1 MSSIIPSDP
10 KPTKEAYLTAL
21 RILRENH
28 KVSDDPTG
36 SPLRRA
42 QLFTGEESRITST
55 TDATVPDATDPI
67 NSFLANIA
75 LGGRSERRNIPTP
88 SLPIRKASVFLSENT
103 SEKNPDSQTLNNLLI
118 DNGSSEKSKKV
129 AIEQVQR
136 LSNGSDSTGAVIKF
150 GRKATR
156 RFTMVSNML
165 PKYKLDEVAKQKIAV
180 ALKEINCWSDDD
192 DYEAVKKLKAI
203 EEDSDLS
210 GSDSDQELSLEA
222 LASQKH
228 THQSVKAM
236 GNTLKEANLVSKKY
250 RGLHPQTSSKNAS
263 FQPAPPAST
272 SAKERPNLMR
282 PKHTIYQTKQ
292 QTAKQAYLEQQKE
305 LQRQQAK
312 EVVVKKAVKLII
324 KLRAEEESQQKRS
337 ELAKKYNLSTLAMLS
352 IESIALARVSKILK
366 QALVL
371 AVDKYVQCTVPMFY
385 ICAII
390 LL

>member
-1 MSSIIPSDP
+1 MNSIIPSDP

-28 KVSDDPTG
+28 KISDDPTG

-42 QLFTGEESRITST
+42 QLFTGEESRITNV
-55 TDATVPDATDPI
+55 TDANAPDATDPI

-88 SLPIRKASVFLSENT
+88 SLPTRNASLLVPQSPVIETPASQPVNT
-103 SEKNPDSQTLNNLLI
+103 APIGSC
-118 DNGSSEKSKKV
+118 SSEKLKNS
-129 AIEQVQR
+129 ANTPLQR
-136 LSNGSDSTGAVIKF
+136 LSNGSDSTGGIIKF

-180 ALKEINCWSDDD
+180 ALKEINCWSDDE

-210 GSDSDQELSLEA
+210 SGSDSDQELSLEA
-222 LASQKH
+222 LASKKH

-236 GNTLKEANLVSKKY
+236 GNTLKDFNLVSKKY
-250 RGLHPQTSSKNAS
+250 RGLHPQTSSKSATI
-263 FQPAPPAST
+263 QPTPPAQT

-312 EVVVKKAVKLII
+312 EIVVKKAVKLII
-324 KLRAEEESQQKRS
+324 KLRAEEETQQKRS
-337 ELAKKYNLSTLAMLS
+337 ELAKKYNLSNLAMLS
-352 IESIALARVSKILK
+352 IESIAMARVGKILK

-371 AVDKYVQCTVPMFY
+371 AVDK
-385 ICAII
+385 
-390 LL
+390 